1 MTSMGSDPNRFPRVF
16 LLGVNQEAL
25 NSPAYLQELV
35 RLLSQSSSDE
45 ESGTQTVCTNA
56 VANENCDLTESFKK
70 SMIAENGGLYPR
82 EFYGLKV
89 SFIIAESSRR

>member
-1 MTSMGSDPNRFPRVF
+1 MFDLIRKINILIHAKTNLYCVTNSAILALVSSATLMTSMGSDPNRFPRVF

-45 ESGTQTVCTNA
+45 ESGT
-56 VANENCDLTESFKK
+56 DSLH
-70 SMIAENGGLYPR
+70 
-82 EFYGLKV
+82 
-89 SFIIAESSRR
+89 